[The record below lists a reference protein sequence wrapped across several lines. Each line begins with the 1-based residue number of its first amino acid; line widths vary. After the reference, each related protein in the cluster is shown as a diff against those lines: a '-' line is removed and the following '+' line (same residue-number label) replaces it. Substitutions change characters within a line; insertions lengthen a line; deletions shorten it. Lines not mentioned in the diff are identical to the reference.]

1 MKMLSVLFSLRGSEL
16 RARGMLFED
25 QELERLEEDRTLT
38 RARRA
43 TASSRSGNGPGLA
56 RCRFMRVSER
66 SIF

>member
-1 MKMLSVLFSLRGSEL
+1 MKMLSALFSLPGVEL
-16 RARGMLFED
+16 LARGMLFE
-25 QELERLEEDRTLT
+25 QELERLESDRTFSI
-38 RARRA
+38 ARQA